1 MYWLNDASKPITSQT
16 GRAIRGL
23 VNRRTFLLLALTLP
37 SLRAHAQPKYPAVVA
52 GPALSFPRDHGAHP
66 AFRTEWWYLTGT
78 LRDTAQREVGV
89 QITFFRS
96 RPGVAEGGSSTFA
109 PRQLLF
115 AHAAIADPRV
125 GHLQHDQRALRTG
138 FGLAEA
144 SETTTDVRLDDWSL
158 KLDAGMYAAS
168 VAARDFALRL
178 TYRATQPIVLQG
190 AGGVSRKGP
199 APAQASYYYSRPHL
213 AVSGSVQRNGR
224 DVTVSGDAWLDHEW
238 SSEYLAPEARGW
250 DWVGLNLD
258 DGGAL
263 MAFRIRDH
271 HGGVFWAG
279 GSYRD
284 ARGHVRTFGPN
295 DVAFTPV
302 SRWTSPRTGIE
313 YPIAFRVVAGSIDVT
328 LEPLMA
334 DQELDSRASVGTVY
348 WEGAVR
354 SLAEGRTIGHG
365 YLELTG
371 YGTALRI

>member
-1 MYWLNDASKPITSQT
+1 L
-16 GRAIRGL
+16 
-23 VNRRTFLLLALTLP
+23 NRRAFLLRALALALP
-37 SLRAHAQPKYPAVVA
+37 SMPVQAQLKYPPVLM
-52 GPALSFPRDHGAHP
+52 GSALRFPRDHGAHP

-78 LRDTAQREVGV
+78 LRDAARHEMGV

-96 RPGVAEGGSSTFA
+96 RPGVAEGGSSAFA

-125 GHLQHDQRALRTG
+125 ARLQHDQRALRAG

-144 SETTTDVRLDDWSL
+144 SETTTDIRLGDWAL
-158 KLDAGMYAAS
+158 TLDAATYTAR
-168 VAARDFALRL
+168 VVARDFALRL

-190 AGGVSRKGP
+190 LAGVSRKGP
-199 APAQASYYYSRPHL
+199 SPTQASYYYSRPHL
-213 AVSGSVQRNGR
+213 AVSGALERDGR
-224 DVTVSGDAWLDHEW
+224 ELPVSGEAWLDHEW

-250 DWVGLNLD
+250 DWIGLNLD

-271 HGGVFWAG
+271 QGGVFWAG

-284 ARGHVRTFGPN
+284 ARGHVQTLAPN
-295 DVAFTPV
+295 DVAFTPL
-302 SRWTSPRTGIE
+302 SRWMSPRTGIE
-313 YPIAFRVVAGSIDVT
+313 YPIAHRIMAGGLDVT

-334 DQELDSRASVGTVY
+334 DQELDSRASVGTIY

-354 SLAEGRTIGHG
+354 ALAQGREIGRG

-371 YGTALRI
+371 YGAALRI

>member
-1 MYWLNDASKPITSQT
+1 M
-16 GRAIRGL
+16 
-23 VNRRTFLLLALTLP
+23 NRRTILLLALAWP
-37 SLRAHAQPKYPAVVA
+37 SLRVHAQPKYPAVVE
-52 GPALSFPRDHGAHP
+52 GTVLRFPRDHGAHP
-66 AFRTEWWYLTGT
+66 AFRTEWWYLTGM
-78 LRDTAQREVGV
+78 LRDAARQEMGV

-96 RPGVAEGGSSTFA
+96 RPGVAEGGTSAFA

-125 GHLQHDQRALRTG
+125 GHLQHDQRALRAG

-158 KLDAGMYAAS
+158 KLDVATYAAS
-168 VAARDFALRL
+168 VIARDFTLRL
-178 TYRATQPIVLQG
+178 TYRATQPIVPQG
-190 AGGVSRKGP
+190 GGGVSRKGP
-199 APAQASYYYSRPHL
+199 SPMQASYYYSRPHL
-213 AVSGSVQRNGR
+213 AVSGSVQQNGR
-224 DVTVSGDAWLDHEW
+224 DVTVSGEAWLDHEW

-279 GSYRD
+279 GSFRD
-284 ARGHVRTFGPN
+284 ARGHIRTFAPS
-295 DVAFTPV
+295 DVAFTPL
-302 SRWTSPRTGIE
+302 SLWKSPRTGIE
-313 YPIAFRVVAGSIDVT
+313 YPVAFRVAAGDIDVT
-328 LEPLMA
+328 LEPLMP

-354 SLAEGRTIGHG
+354 ALAQGRGVGRG

-371 YGTALRI
+371 YGAALRI